1 MKKLMSV
8 CIVLFLM
15 TVFTSCSSLS
25 NKEEEDVQH
34 NKKDAQHENA
44 HSSEQSNEVS
54 TMIANDE
61 KIIEMLK
68 EKGEIPED
76 ATQEEI
82 SQALQKYLQ
91 NKNPVNLQ
99 DEKAKN
105 KYLKE
110 IKEKIQ
116 NENKKTEQ

>member
-25 NKEEEDVQH
+25 NKEEDVQQ
-34 NKKDAQHENA
+34 NKKDAQHEKA
-44 HSSEQSNEVS
+44 HSTEQSNEVS

-116 NENKKTEQ
+116 NENKKTE

>member
-25 NKEEEDVQH
+25 NKEEDVQY
-34 NKKDAQHENA
+34 NKKDAQHEKA

-61 KIIEMLK
+61 KIIKMLK

-116 NENKKTEQ
+116 NENKKTE